1 MLKSIAS
8 MYGFNV
14 ASVER
19 FEKQTPE
26 NSWTVSS
33 KSKTQ
38 PEKKSK
44 SDELKSLFL
53 PTFGVVGSIGF
64 LIFLPYYLVMFG
76 LFIRVVM
83 KAFQCG
89 PGEGVSA
96 LLFYPLYKMW
106 KFGSFV
112 EASKST
118 GGFF

>member
-26 NSWTVSS
+26 TLSS

-38 PEKKSK
+38 PEKKSI
-44 SDELKSLFL
+44 SDDLKSLL
-53 PTFGVVGSIGF
+53 QPTFGVTF
-64 LIFLPYYLVMFG
+64 LIFLPYYLVMLG
-76 LFIRVVM
+76 LFMRVVL

-118 GGFF
+118 GGYF